1 MSEVPTLQQIPLNK
15 LTASSLN
22 VRKKDKKADIDA
34 LAASILAH
42 GLLQNLNVVA
52 GDEGRFEVVAGGRRL
67 AALKALVKAGAIA
80 RDYAVPC
87 KVLPNE
93 QAREASLA
101 ENVQRVDMDAMDEVD
116 AYGLLVDEGA
126 SQEDVARRFGVT
138 LRHVQQRLALAKLSP
153 KIKAA
158 WKRSEVTLDAAR
170 AFCLVDDHVQ
180 QDAVFKSL
188 GKPVTHAS
196 TVRARLMGDR
206 MRAGDRLA
214 IFVGLEAYELA
225 GGAIVRDLFD
235 EDAVYIGDP
244 ALITQLA
251 EQKLEGHR
259 ASYAEAGWSWVSV
272 NLSGGSIAGTRLQPD
287 WRDHTPEEGAELA
300 RLRSEMEALDEA
312 LDADSIEEDPRW
324 DTRDELAGQIE
335 TLRQTARVWDP
346 ALMALSGVVLS
357 ISYDGELSTVSG
369 VVRASDEKAVREIR
383 KARQQEEVSEDGDG
397 KANLPNDPVVESG
410 LPRALIRDLSL
421 ARTRAIRFKLATDV
435 DTSLALAVAAMI
447 QRQHFHAAMPG
458 VDVSA
463 HKPNVEDFEELQ
475 DVLSRQEEMLPPE
488 EAKVLAWCLEQSR
501 ETLLSV
507 LAVTTAQAVDLTHE
521 RGGPGDRARQSLS
534 DKLCDALRVDMK
546 EFWQADDQFWSR
558 LPKSELLQV
567 LRDCPAMDI
576 LKEKQR
582 DTQMKAL
589 SKLKKDELAARA
601 AAAYSKE
608 LYVPD
613 MFIPEPATGQF
624 AVTLTVEEGIAA

>member
-1 MSEVPTLQQIPLNK
+1 VSEFTSLQQIPLNK
-15 LTASSLN
+15 LTASALN
-22 VRKKDKKADIDA
+22 VRKKDRRADVDA

-52 GDEGRFEVVAGGRRL
+52 TEEGKYEVVAGGRRL

-80 RDYAVPC
+80 RDYDVPC
-87 KVLPNE
+87 KVVPNE

-101 ENVQRVDMDAMDEVD
+101 ENIQRVDMDAMDEVD
-116 AYGLLVDEGA
+116 AYGQLVDEGA
-126 SQEDVARRFGVT
+126 SPEDVARRFGVT

-153 KIKAA
+153 KIKNA
-158 WKRSEVTLDAAR
+158 WKRGDVTLDAAR
-170 AFCLVDDHVQ
+170 AFCLLDDHAQ

-188 GKPVTHAS
+188 AKPVTHAS

-206 MRAGDRLA
+206 MRANDRIA
-214 IFVGLEAYELA
+214 IFVGLETYELA

-235 EDAVYIGDP
+235 VEAVYIGDP

-251 EQKLEGHR
+251 EQKLEGQH
-259 ASYAEAGWSWVSV
+259 AAYTELGWGWVDI
-272 NLSGGSIAGTRLQPD
+272 NLSGGSVAGMRLQPD
-287 WRDHTPEEGAELA
+287 WRDHTPEEEAELA

-312 LDADSIEEDPRW
+312 IDADSIEEDPRW
-324 DTRDELAGQIE
+324 DTRDDLAAQIE
-335 TLRQTARVWDP
+335 TLRQAARVWDP
-346 ALMALSGVVLS
+346 AFMALSGVVLS

-369 VVRASDEKAVREIR
+369 VVRPSDEKAVREIR
-383 KARQQEEVSEDGDG
+383 KARQKDKVSDEDDADTEQAG
-397 KANLPNDPVVESG
+397 APVVESG
-410 LPRALIRDLSL
+410 LPKSLIRDLSL

-447 QRQHFHAAMPG
+447 QRQHCHAAMPG
-458 VDVSA
+458 VDIAA
-463 HKPNVEDFEELQ
+463 HKANVDDFEELH
-475 DVLSRQEEMLPPE
+475 DVLSQQVEKLPADE
-488 EAKVLAWCLEQSR
+488 GVLAWCLDQSR
-501 ETLLSV
+501 ETLLSM
-507 LAVTTAQAVDLTHE
+507 LAVATAQAVDLTHE

-534 DKLCDALRVDMK
+534 DALCDALRVDMK

-567 LRDCPAMDI
+567 LRDSPAMEN

-582 DTQMKAL
+582 DMQMKAL

-613 MFIPEPATGQF
+613 IFILEPAKGQF
-624 AVTLTVEEGIAA
+624 AVTGTDEAIMAA

>member
-1 MSEVPTLQQIPLNK
+1 MV
-15 LTASSLN
+15 
-22 VRKKDKKADIDA
+22 
-34 LAASILAH
+34 
-42 GLLQNLNVVA
+42 
-52 GDEGRFEVVAGGRRL
+52 
-67 AALKALVKAGAIA
+67 ALKALEKSGAIA

-93 QAREASLA
+93 LAREASLA
-101 ENVQRVDMDAMDEVD
+101 ENTQRVDMDAMDEVD

-126 SQEDVARRFGVT
+126 RPEDVARRFGVT

-158 WKRSEVTLDAAR
+158 WKRGEVTLDAAR
-170 AFCLVDDHVQ
+170 AFCLADDHAQ

-259 ASYAEAGWSWVSV
+259 ASYTEAGWGWVDV

-287 WRDHTPEEGAELA
+287 WRDHTPEEEAELT
-300 RLRSEMEALDEA
+300 RLRSELNTLDEA

-324 DTRDELAGQIE
+324 DTRDDLAAQIE
-335 TLRQTARVWDP
+335 TLRQATRVWDP
-346 ALMALSGVVLS
+346 TLMALSGVVLS

-383 KARQQEEVSEDGDG
+383 KARQQEEVSEDGDAE
-397 KANLPNDPVVESG
+397 ANQPDEPVVESG
-410 LPRALIRDLSL
+410 LPKALIRDLSL
-421 ARTRAIRFKLATDV
+421 ARTRAIRFKLARDV

-458 VDVSA
+458 VDVLA
-463 HKPNVEDFEELQ
+463 HKAHVEDFDELQ
-475 DVLSRQEEMLPPE
+475 DVLSRAEETLPQEE
-488 EAKVLAWCLEQSR
+488 ANVLAWCLEQPR

-534 DKLCDALRVDMK
+534 NKLCDALRVDMK

-558 LPKSELLQV
+558 LPKSELLHA
-567 LRDCPAMDI
+567 LRDSPAMEN

-601 AAAYSKE
+601 AAAYSKD

-613 MFIPEPATGQF
+613 MLILEPARGQF
-624 AVTLTVEEGIAA
+624 AVTLNDDEGIAA